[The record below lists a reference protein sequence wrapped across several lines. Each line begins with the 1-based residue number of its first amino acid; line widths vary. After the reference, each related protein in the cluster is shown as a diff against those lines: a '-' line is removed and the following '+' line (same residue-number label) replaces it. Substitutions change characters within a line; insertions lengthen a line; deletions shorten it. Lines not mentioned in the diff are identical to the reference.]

1 MYRGMLKMSV
11 NAKLL
16 KIVKKKKKEKNGTY
30 LSNASS
36 QALTQMSD
44 IPKHVFQLN

>member
-16 KIVKKKKKEKNGTY
+16 KIVKKEKEGKIWY
-30 LSNASS
+30 LLEQCFFTGIDTNVRHSETRVSA
-36 QALTQMSD
+36 
-44 IPKHVFQLN
+44 